1 MGNSMIFLALFSI
14 AFVVALLGYAIYRVL
29 PASEYMYA
37 IARASSRMPALL
49 QKDDYEKLASCRS
62 FREFTK
68 ALEETAYS
76 TLSHSASVR
85 EFHILL
91 ERKYLGD
98 IEDLTADT
106 PREFRALIS
115 SSLMRYEAN
124 TIKTLVKSKLKGIAI
139 DAALLVPTGEIT
151 QKVLDKLIAA
161 ETIGDMA
168 VVLQRTHFAELF
180 ASNFWEG
187 KPEEEVEEEIDLFV
201 DSTHAKALAKAAKI
215 PGGREFVGVLQEKAL
230 AAQIV
235 LLVRAKLRGWKPER
249 LKEMLGKAGASRLA
263 ALADKPLDEIA
274 SADLPDISAIRES
287 HEAIRQ
293 GDVIQLERA
302 IDERSTQQ
310 MESLAKMH
318 LEGAYPIYAY
328 ILARKREK
336 QNLQVISM
344 GTSEGIP
351 AESIMGM
358 VSA

>member
-1 MGNSMIFLALFSI
+1 M
-14 AFVVALLGYAIYRVL
+14 GYAAYRIL

-37 IARASSRMPALL
+37 IARASSKMPSLL

-62 FREFTK
+62 FKEFTK
-68 ALEETAYS
+68 ALDETAYG
-76 TLSHSASVR
+76 TLSHSTGVR

-98 IEDLTADT
+98 IEDLTEDT
-106 PREFRALIS
+106 PGAFRELIG

-124 TIKTLVKSKLKGIAI
+124 TLKSLVKSKRKGIAI
-139 DAALLVPTGEIT
+139 DSALLVPTGEIT
-151 QKVLDKLIAA
+151 QDVLDKLIAS

-180 ASNFWEG
+180 ASNFWDG
-187 KPEEEVEEEIDLFV
+187 KAEEEIEEEIDLFV
-201 DSTHAKALAKAAKI
+201 DLTHTKALAKAAKI
-215 PGGREFVGVLQEKAL
+215 PGGKEFTNVLREKAL

-235 LLVRAKLRGWKPER
+235 LLVRAKLRGWDPER
-249 LKEMLGKAGASRLA
+249 LRKVLGKAGAGRLA

-302 IDERSTQQ
+302 IDEHSTQQ
-310 MESLAKMH
+310 MESLARMH

-336 QNLQVISM
+336 QNLQVISI
-344 GTSEGIP
+344 GTSEGMP